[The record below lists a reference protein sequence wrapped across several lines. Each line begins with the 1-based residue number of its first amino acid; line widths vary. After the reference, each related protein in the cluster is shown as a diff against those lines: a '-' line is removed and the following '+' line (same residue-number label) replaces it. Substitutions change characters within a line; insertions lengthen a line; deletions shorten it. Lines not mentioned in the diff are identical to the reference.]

1 MAKNSNTINYT
12 YKSVK
17 RIVSS
22 YLKLYICTFITNDFY
37 IKLIKMQN
45 KGLIKLFAILF
56 GLVSLYQLSFT
67 WFTNGVEDKAKMYA
81 ESKSDNGKEMADLE
95 RLYLDSIANKPVIDL
110 GFVQFSYGDI
120 KDKELNLG
128 LDLKGGINAILQVS
142 VKDILIGLSNDSKNP
157 VFNEALAKAT
167 DRQKNSDD
175 TFLNLFFDEFEKL
188 SAGTVKLSDPS
199 IFGNKSLREKIN
211 FKLTDNEVK
220 PIIEAEIT
228 GSVNTA
234 FEVLRSRID
243 KFGVTQ
249 PNIQRIGNSGRI
261 LIELPGAKDIDRV
274 KKLLQST
281 AELQF
286 WEVYSNQETANFF
299 YQANSVI
306 ENLLKETEE
315 ENTETAST
323 KENLTDL
330 LGEVSD
336 SIAKKEV
343 KNLFSVLTPSI
354 PQSEN
359 QVSSVIGTAKV
370 ADTAAVNKYLAMRE
384 VRALLSNEMKYAKFL
399 WDSKPFSATITG
411 TNENTDLIYLYGIK
425 SNREDIAPIEGDVID
440 DASQEYGQT
449 GKPEVSMTMNAGG
462 SRLWGKMT
470 TENVGKFVAVVLDD
484 YVYTAPSVNTAIT
497 NGRTS
502 ISGGSMT
509 VSEAQ
514 DISNVLKAGK
524 LPAAAHIIQSEV
536 VGPSLGQQA
545 IDSSLTSFGLALLIV
560 LAWMMFYY
568 GKAGAFANIALAA
581 NLLFIFGILT
591 AFGAV
596 LTLPGIAGIILTI
609 GMSVDANVI
618 IFERIKEELGSGKGL
633 KASVE
638 HGFSYKGAF
647 SAILDANITSM
658 LTGII
663 LYVFGTG
670 PVKGFAY
677 TLMVGIVTSLFSAI
691 FITRLLID
699 WYASKGKLFTFNS
712 SITKNWFAN
721 IDVEFLKK
729 RKIAYVISGI
739 LIIVSLGSL
748 FTNGLNYGVDFVGG
762 RSYIVKFDKTT
773 SATEVANTL
782 KDVFGSA
789 PEVKTYGEASQ
800 LKITTKYKIEEEG
813 NHIDDEVQD
822 LLFAGLKPYI
832 SSDLTMDE
840 FKPGYDGDKKVGIMS
855 SIKVEP
861 TIADD
866 IKTAA
871 GWAILGSL
879 LVIFLYILFRFRKW
893 QYSLGAVA
901 ALFHDVIIVIGVFS
915 LFYKVLPFDME
926 IGQSFIAA
934 ILTVLGYSIN
944 DTVIV
949 FDRIREFAGIHKTWK
964 FSTVIDKALS
974 TTLGRT
980 INTSLTTLVVLV
992 AIFLFG
998 GDSIKGFMFALIVGI
1013 IVGTYSSLFIA
1024 SPILHDTVKKL
1035 DKKK

>member
-1 MAKNSNTINYT
+1 
-12 YKSVK
+12 
-17 RIVSS
+17 
-22 YLKLYICTFITNDFY
+22 
-37 IKLIKMQN
+37 MQN

-67 WFTNGVEDKAKMYA
+67 WFTNGVEDKAKEYA
-81 ESKSDNGKEMADLE
+81 ETRSDNGKEIARLE
-95 RLYLDSIANKPVIDL
+95 RVYLDSVANKPVIDL
-110 GFVQFSYGDI
+110 GFAKFSYNDI

-142 VKDILIGLSNDSKNP
+142 VKDILIGLSNNSKNP
-157 VFNEALAKAT
+157 VFNKALAKAT
-167 DRQKNSDD
+167 EAQKNSDK
-175 TFLNLFFDEFEKL
+175 TFLTLFYDAFEEE
-188 SAGTVKLSDPS
+188 SAGTVKMSDPS

-211 FKLTDNEVK
+211 FKLTDEEVM
-220 PIIEAEIT
+220 PIIEAEVT

-299 YQANSVI
+299 FAANSVV
-306 ENLLKETEE
+306 ENFLKE
-315 ENTETAST
+315 ETVTDTTSV
-323 KENLTDL
+323 KDELGDL

-336 SIAKKEV
+336 SLATKTV
-343 KNLFSVLTPSI
+343 NNLFSVLTPSI

-370 ADTAAVNKYLAMRE
+370 ADTSKVNSYLARKD
-384 VRALLSNEMKYAKFL
+384 VRAVLSNDMKYAKFL
-399 WDSKPFSATITG
+399 WDSKPFSSTITATG
-411 TNENTDLIYLYGIK
+411 ESVELIYLYGIK
-425 SNREDIAPIEGDVID
+425 SNREDVAPIEGDVIE

-449 GKPEVSMTMNAGG
+449 GKPEVSMTMNATG
-462 SRLWGKMT
+462 SRQWGKMT

-484 YVYTAPSVNTAIT
+484 YVYTAPSVTTAIT
-497 NGRTS
+497 TGRTS

-509 VSEAQ
+509 VEEAQ
-514 DISNVLKAGK
+514 DIANVLKAGK

-536 VGPSLGQQA
+536 VGPSLGQKA
-545 IDSSLTSFGLALLIV
+545 IDSSMSSFGLALLFV
-560 LAWMMFYY
+560 LLWMIFYY
-568 GKAGAFANIALAA
+568 GKAGIFADVALAV

-618 IFERIKEELGSGKGL
+618 IFERIKEELNKGKGL
-633 KASVE
+633 KASIS
-638 HGFSYKGAF
+638 HGFSFKGAL
-647 SAILDANITSM
+647 SAIIDANITTM
-658 LTGII
+658 LTGVI

-677 TLMVGIVTSLFSAI
+677 TLMVGIVTSLFTAV

-699 WYASKGKLFTFNS
+699 WYAAKGKLFTFNT
-712 SITKNWFAN
+712 SITKNWFKN
-721 IDVEFLKK
+721 EGIEFLKK
-729 RKIAYVISGI
+729 RKIAYVISATII
-739 LIIVSLGSL
+739 LIGIGSL
-748 FTNGLNYGVDFVGG
+748 YMNGLNYGVDFVGG
-762 RSYIVKFDKTT
+762 RSYVVKFEKPTNA
-773 SATEVANTL
+773 SEVANTL

-800 LKITTKYKIEEEG
+800 LKVTTKYKIEEEG
-813 NHIDDEVQD
+813 NTIDDEVQE
-822 LLFAGLKPYI
+822 LLYKGL
-832 SSDLTMDE
+832 LTQYLPETLTLDE
-840 FKPGYDGDKKVGIMS
+840 FKPGYEGENKVGIMS

-879 LVIFLYILFRFRKW
+879 LVVFLYILLRFRKW
-893 QYSLGAVA
+893 QYSLGAVVA
-901 ALFHDVIIVIGVFS
+901 VFHDVLIVLALFS

-934 ILTVLGYSIN
+934 ILTVVGYSLN
-944 DTVIV
+944 DTVVI
-949 FDRIREFAGIHKTWK
+949 FDRIREFAGIHTTWK
-964 FSTVIDKALS
+964 FNTVIDKALS
-974 TTLGRT
+974 STLGRT
-980 INTSLTTLVVLV
+980 INTSLTTLVVLF

-998 GDSIKGFMFALIVGI
+998 GDSIKGFMFALIVGV

-1024 SPILHDTVKKL
+1024 SPLMYDTVKKL
-1035 DKKK
+1035 DKKKS